1 MREFSTHAF
10 LGGVLLAAF
19 ATAQEKSAQPE
30 GYRFTVVSDTL
41 ETPVPN
47 QQRAGTCWSYA
58 SGGMVEAEMLRM
70 GKPPEA

>member
-47 QQRAGTCWSYA
+47 Q
-58 SGGMVEAEMLRM
+58 
-70 GKPPEA
+70 